1 MGVKAAV
8 VGGGNVGTQ
17 FAVHLAAKG
26 FETYLYTSKPQLF
39 SHTLTIVDENG
50 TERLHGE
57 VAATSD
63 PREAFEGAEIIFVTV
78 PAFMAEE
85 TAKTVCPFVGRGTK
99 VGLVPGTGGM
109 EFAFSETLGRGG
121 VLFGLQRV
129 PSVAR
134 LKEYGKTVCA
144 SGYREKLCLASIP
157 STECRVCCELVTYIF
172 DMPCEA
178 LPNYLA
184 VTMTPSNP
192 ILHTSRL
199 YSLFR
204 EYREGTIYTHVP
216 LFYEEWTD
224 ASSELLFACDGEVQA
239 ICAAFPEF
247 DLSDVRSLRL
257 HYESETPQ
265 QLTAKITSIASFRG
279 IETPMRAVEGGYI
292 PDFSSRYFTADFP
305 FGLSILRQIALFAG
319 VKTPC
324 LDKIYKWYAALA
336 HDPVHFSY
344 EKYGIYSR
352 DDFVR
357 FYSH

>member
-1 MGVKAAV
+1 MSVKAAV

-26 FETYLYTSKPQLF
+26 YETYVYTSKPHLF
-39 SHTLTIVDENG
+39 SHRLSIVDEKG
-50 TERLHGE
+50 IEKLHGE
-57 VAATSD
+57 VVATSD
-63 PREAFEGAEIIFVTV
+63 PREAFEGAKLIFITV

-85 TAKTVCPFVGRGTK
+85 TAKKVCPFVICGTK

-109 EFAFSETLGRGG
+109 EFAFSETLRRGG
-121 VLFGLQRV
+121 ILFGLQRV

-144 SGYREKLCLASIP
+144 SGYREKLYLASIP
-157 STECRVCCELVTYIF
+157 SAECRACCDLMTQIF
-172 DMPCEA
+172 DMPCGS

-199 YSLFR
+199 YSLFH
-204 EYREGTIYTHVP
+204 EYQKGTVYAHIP
-216 LFYEEWTD
+216 LFYEEWDD
-224 ASSELLFACDGEVQA
+224 ASSDLLFSCDSEVQK
-239 ICAAFPEF
+239 ICAAFSEF

-265 QLTAKITSIASFRG
+265 HLTAKITSIASFRG
-279 IETPMRAVEGGYI
+279 LETPMCSAEGGYI

-305 FGLSILRQIALFAG
+305 YGLSILQQIALFAD

-324 LDKIYKWYAALA
+324 LDKIYEWYASLA
-336 HDPVHFSY
+336 NDPVHFSY
-344 EKYGIYSR
+344 EKYGVCSREEFVKFYSR
-352 DDFVR
+352 
-357 FYSH
+357 